1 MTNPITREQLEKVLF
16 RNLPGMNSLSVMEIC
31 DELFPEPFNPKHGQV
46 IAVEER
52 EFWLAKGE
60 FPFYEG
66 YPVDSG
72 CKPNARAY
80 DKVIKVREIL
90 E

>member
-1 MTNPITREQLEKVLF
+1 MSKTYTIEQIERAALDSLDATKEDNPDWDKFVSELTK
-16 RNLPGMNSLSVMEIC
+16 PGK
-31 DELFPEPFNPKHGQV
+31 P
-46 IAVEER
+46 EER